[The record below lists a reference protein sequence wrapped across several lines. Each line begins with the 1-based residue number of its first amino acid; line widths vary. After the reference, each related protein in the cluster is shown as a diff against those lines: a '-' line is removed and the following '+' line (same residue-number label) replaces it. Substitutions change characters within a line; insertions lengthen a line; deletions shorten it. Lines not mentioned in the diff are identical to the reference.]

1 VLPADSELRSLLR
14 RDPALRPL
22 ARRHPFPG
30 FPRPPERRRSL
41 FHSLARAILYQQ
53 LAGKAAATIHDR
65 VVALGGGRFP
75 RPEALLALP
84 EARLRAAGVSRA
96 KVAALRDL
104 AARAADGRLRLAGL
118 HRLPDEEVVA
128 RLTEV
133 RGIGPWTA
141 HMFLIFRLGR
151 LDVLP
156 VTDLGV
162 QEGLRRLDGQAERPD
177 PEAVAARAAC
187 WAPLRSVGSW
197 WMWRACE
204 ILTPDGAGATAR

>member
-1 VLPADSELRSLLR
+1 MLPEASALRALLR

-30 FPRPPERRRSL
+30 FPRPAERRRSL

-53 LAGKAAATIHDR
+53 LAGRAAATIHDR
-65 VVALGGGRFP
+65 VAALGRGAFP
-75 RPEALLALP
+75 TPEELLAVP
-84 EARLRAAGVSRA
+84 AERLRAAGVSRA
-96 KVAALRDL
+96 KAAALRDL
-104 AARAADGRLRLAGL
+104 ADRVASGRLRLERL
-118 HRLPDEEVVA
+118 RRLPDGEVVR

-156 VTDLGV
+156 ATDLGV
-162 QEGLRRLDGQAERPD
+162 QEGLRRLDGLPERPG

-204 ILTPDGAGATAR
+204 TMTPDGEAPGP